1 MDSNGK
7 SEFDSGFGLHGRAT
21 ISSLSMLE
29 ATDFIQIHF
38 LGKLSTPSLREK
50 YRLRDKKIFSMRK
63 TLSIFFYALNYIG
76 GESTFLESETYMPR
90 Y

>member
-7 SEFDSGFGLHGRAT
+7 NEFDSGFGLHGRAT

-38 LGKLSTPSLREK
+38 LGKFSRSSLLGNSQ
-50 YRLRDKKIFSMRK
+50 LRNKNTARAFVQLQLAMR
-63 TLSIFFYALNYIG
+63 S
-76 GESTFLESETYMPR
+76 
-90 Y
+90 